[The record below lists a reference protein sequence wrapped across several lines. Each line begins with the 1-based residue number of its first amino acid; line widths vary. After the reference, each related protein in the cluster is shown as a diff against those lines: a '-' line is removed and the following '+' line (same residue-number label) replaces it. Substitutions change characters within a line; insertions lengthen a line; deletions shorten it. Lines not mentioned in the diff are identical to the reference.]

1 MNNKVSEIE
10 SLVPVFDGH
19 NDVLS
24 QLWLN
29 HHQQPEHAFLQGPAC
44 GHLDLPR
51 CREAGF
57 AGGLF
62 AAYVSSPKLPSVAT
76 DSGDTA
82 NIVPGCGIDTR
93 FLLEGTKKHPDF
105 SPTPDLN
112 SARDVT
118 IGMMAFLLRIEKSS
132 AGAVKI
138 CRSAHEI
145 RQAMQNQALA
155 VVMHIEGAEAIDPDL
170 YLLDVLYAM
179 GLRSIG
185 PVWSRP
191 NIFGHGVPFKFPST
205 PDLGPGLTDL
215 GIRLVKACNEKRIMV
230 DLSHL
235 DEKGFWQVAKHSDAP
250 LVASHSNAHA
260 LSAQSRNL
268 TDKQLAA
275 IKESGGFV
283 GVNFGM
289 SFLREDGQKSPDA
302 TVHEMVRHMDYLLEK
317 LGEDHVGFGSDFD
330 GVTLTPDMVDVRGLH
345 KLVVALREAGYNQA
359 LLEKVC
365 HKNWIKVLE
374 RTWGQ

>member
-1 MNNKVSEIE
+1 MNNIVSATEGP
-10 SLVPVFDGH
+10 VPVFDGH
-19 NDVLS
+19 NDVLL

-29 HHQQPEHAFLQGPAC
+29 HRQNPQHAFLEGPAC
-44 GHLDLPR
+44 GQMDLAR

-62 AAYVSSPKLPSVAT
+62 AAYVPSPKLPDLTEEAS
-76 DSGDTA
+76 
-82 NIVPGCGIDTR
+82 IVPGSGIDTR
-93 FLLEGTKKHPDF
+93 FLLEGTNKHPDF
-105 SPTPDLN
+105 SPTPDFN

-118 IGMMAFLLRIEKSS
+118 IGMMAFLLRIEKAS

-138 CRSAHEI
+138 CRSAKEI
-145 RQAMQNQALA
+145 RESIQNQSLA

-170 YLLDVLYAM
+170 YLLDVFYAM

-191 NIFGHGVPFKFPST
+191 NIFGHGVPFKFPSS
-205 PDLGPGLTDL
+205 PDLGPGLTEL
-215 GIRLVKACNEKRIMV
+215 GIKLVKACNQKRIMV

-268 TDKQLAA
+268 TDKQLEA

-302 TVHEMVRHMDYLLEK
+302 SVLDMVRHVDYLVEK
-317 LGEDHVGFGSDFD
+317 LGEDKVGFGSDFD
-330 GVTLTPDMVDVRGLH
+330 GVTLTPDMVDVRGLR
-345 KLVVALREAGYNQA
+345 KFEAALRKAGYNTS
-359 LLEKVC
+359 LLEKIC
-365 HKNWIKVLE
+365 HKNWIGVLE
-374 RTWGQ
+374 RTWGE

>member
-1 MNNKVSEIE
+1 MNNKVSETP
-10 SLVPVFDGH
+10 SPMPVFDGH
-19 NDVLS
+19 NDVLM

-29 HHQQPEHAFLQGPAC
+29 HHQNPEQAFLEGPAC
-44 GHLDLPR
+44 GQMDLPR

-62 AAYVSSPKLPSVAT
+62 AAYVPSPEFPDSSEVA
-76 DSGDTA
+76 S
-82 NIVPGCGIDTR
+82 IVPGSGIDTR

-105 SPTPDLN
+105 YPTPDIN

-118 IGMMAFLLRIEKSS
+118 IGMMSFLLRIEKASK
-132 AGAVKI
+132 GAVKI
-138 CRSAHEI
+138 CRSANEI
-145 RQAMQNQALA
+145 RESIANQALA

-170 YLLDVLYAM
+170 YLLDVLYQM

-191 NIFGHGVPFKFPST
+191 NIFGHGVPFKFPSS

-215 GIRLVKACNEKRIMV
+215 GIKLVKACNQKRIMV

-235 DEKGFWQVAKHSDAP
+235 DEKGFWQVAKYSDAP

-268 TDKQLAA
+268 TDKQLDAV
-275 IKESGGFV
+275 KESNGFV

-289 SFLREDGQKSPDA
+289 SFLREDGQKSPDG
-302 TVHEMVRHMDYLLEK
+302 TVDEMVRHVDYLVEK
-317 LGEDHVGFGSDFD
+317 LGENNVGFGSDFD
-330 GVTLTPDMVDVRGLH
+330 GVTLTPDMVDVRGLR
-345 KLVVALREAGYNQA
+345 KLEAALRKAGYNQP
-359 LLEKVC
+359 LLEKIC
-365 HKNWIKVLE
+365 HKNWINVLE
-374 RTWGQ
+374 RTWGE

>member
-1 MNNKVSEIE
+1 MNKRVSATEGP
-10 SLVPVFDGH
+10 VPVFDGH
-19 NDVLS
+19 NDVLL

-29 HHQQPEHAFLQGPAC
+29 HRQNPQHAFLEGPAC
-44 GHLDLPR
+44 GQMDLAR

-62 AAYVSSPKLPSVAT
+62 AAYVPSPKLPDLTEEAS
-76 DSGDTA
+76 
-82 NIVPGCGIDTR
+82 IVPGSGIDTR
-93 FLLEGTKKHPDF
+93 FLLEGTNKHPDF
-105 SPTPDLN
+105 SPTPDFN

-118 IGMMAFLLRIEKSS
+118 IGMMAFLLRIEKAS

-138 CRSAHEI
+138 CRSAKEI
-145 RQAMQNQALA
+145 RESIQNQSLA

-170 YLLDVLYAM
+170 YLLDVFYAM

-191 NIFGHGVPFKFPST
+191 NIFGHGVPFKFPSS
-205 PDLGPGLTDL
+205 PDLGPGLTEL
-215 GIRLVKACNEKRIMV
+215 GIKLVKACNQKRIMV

-268 TDKQLAA
+268 TDKQLEA

-302 TVHEMVRHMDYLLEK
+302 SVLDMVRHVDYLVEK
-317 LGEDHVGFGSDFD
+317 LGEDKVGFGSDFD
-330 GVTLTPDMVDVRGLH
+330 GVTLTPDMVDVRGLR
-345 KLVVALREAGYNQA
+345 KFEAALRKAGYNTS
-359 LLEKVC
+359 LLEKIC
-365 HKNWIKVLE
+365 HKNWISVLE
-374 RTWGQ
+374 RTWGE

>member
-1 MNNKVSEIE
+1 MNNIVSATEGP
-10 SLVPVFDGH
+10 VPVFDGH
-19 NDVLS
+19 NDVLL

-29 HHQQPEHAFLQGPAC
+29 HRQNPQHAFLEGPAC
-44 GHLDLPR
+44 GQMDLAR

-62 AAYVSSPKLPSVAT
+62 AAYVPSPKLPDLTEEAS
-76 DSGDTA
+76 
-82 NIVPGCGIDTR
+82 IVPGSGIDTS
-93 FLLEGTKKHPDF
+93 FLLEGTNKHPDF
-105 SPTPDLN
+105 SPTPDFN

-118 IGMMAFLLRIEKSS
+118 IGMMAFLLRIEKAS

-138 CRSAHEI
+138 CRSAKEI
-145 RQAMQNQALA
+145 RESIQNQSLA

-170 YLLDVLYAM
+170 YLLDVFYAM

-191 NIFGHGVPFKFPST
+191 NIFGHGVPFKFPSS
-205 PDLGPGLTDL
+205 PDLGPGLTEL
-215 GIRLVKACNEKRIMV
+215 GIKLVKACNQKRIMV

-268 TDKQLAA
+268 TDKQLEA

-289 SFLREDGQKSPDA
+289 SFLREDGQKSPYASVLD
-302 TVHEMVRHMDYLLEK
+302 MVRHVDYLVEK
-317 LGEDHVGFGSDFD
+317 LGEDKVGFGSDFD
-330 GVTLTPDMVDVRGLH
+330 GVTLTPDMVDVRGLR
-345 KLVVALREAGYNQA
+345 KFEAALRKAGYNTS
-359 LLEKVC
+359 LLEKIC
-365 HKNWIKVLE
+365 HKNWISVLE
-374 RTWGQ
+374 RTWGE

>member
-1 MNNKVSEIE
+1 MNNNVSETP
-10 SLVPVFDGH
+10 SPVPVFDGH
-19 NDVLS
+19 NDVLM

-29 HHQQPEHAFLQGPAC
+29 HHHNPEQAFLEGPAC
-44 GHLDLPR
+44 GQMDLPR

-62 AAYVSSPKLPSVAT
+62 AAYVPSPKLS
-76 DSGDTA
+76 DSPELA
-82 NIVPGCGIDTR
+82 SIVPGSGIDTR
-93 FLLEGTKKHPDF
+93 FLVEGTKKHPDF
-105 SPTPDLN
+105 YPTPDLN

-118 IGMMAFLLRIEKSS
+118 IGMMAFLLRIENASQ
-132 AGAVKI
+132 GAVKI
-138 CRSAHEI
+138 CRSAKEI
-145 RQAMQNQALA
+145 RESIKKQALA

-170 YLLDVLYAM
+170 YLLDVLYQM

-191 NIFGHGVPFKFPST
+191 NIFGHGVPFKFPSS
-205 PDLGPGLTDL
+205 PDLGPGLTEL
-215 GIRLVKACNEKRIMV
+215 GIKLVKACNQKRIMV

-268 TDKQLAA
+268 TDKQLDA
-275 IKESGGFV
+275 IKESNGFV

-302 TVHEMVRHMDYLLEK
+302 TVDEMVRHVDYLVEK
-317 LGEDHVGFGSDFD
+317 LGENNVGFGSDFD
-330 GVTLTPDMVDVRGLH
+330 GVTLTPDMVDVRGLR
-345 KLVVALREAGYNQA
+345 KLEAALRKAGYNQA
-359 LLEKVC
+359 LLENIC
-365 HKNWIKVLE
+365 HKNWINVLE
-374 RTWGQ
+374 RTWGE

>member
-1 MNNKVSEIE
+1 MNSKVSEYE
-10 SLVPVFDGH
+10 NLVPVFDGH
-19 NDVLS
+19 NDVLM

-29 HHQQPEHAFLQGPAC
+29 HHQNPEQAFLEGPAC
-44 GHLDLPR
+44 GQMDLPR

-62 AAYVSSPKLPSVAT
+62 AAYVPSPSLS
-76 DSGDTA
+76 DSPEEA
-82 NIVPGCGIDTR
+82 SIVPQSGVDTR
-93 FLLEGTKKHPDF
+93 FLVEGIKKHPDF
-105 SPTPDLN
+105 YPTPDIN

-118 IGMMAFLLRIEKSS
+118 IGMMAFLLRIEKAS

-138 CRSAHEI
+138 CRTAQEI
-145 RQAMQNQALA
+145 RECIKNESLA

-170 YLLDVLYAM
+170 YLLDVLYQM
-179 GLRSIG
+179 GLRSLG

-191 NIFGHGVPFKFPST
+191 NIFGHGVPFKYPST

-215 GIRLVKACNEKRIMV
+215 GIKLVKACNQKRIMV

-275 IKESGGFV
+275 IKESNGFV

-289 SFLREDGQKSPDA
+289 SFLREDGQKSPDG
-302 TVHEMVRHMDYLLEK
+302 TVMEMVRHVDYLVEK

-330 GVTLTPDMVDVRGLH
+330 GVTLTPDMVDVRGLR
-345 KLVVALREAGYNQA
+345 KLEAALRSAGYNQHV
-359 LLEKVC
+359 LEKIC
-365 HKNWIKVLE
+365 HKNWIAVLE
-374 RTWGQ
+374 RTWGE

>member
-1 MNNKVSEIE
+1 MNSKVSEYE
-10 SLVPVFDGH
+10 NLVPVFDGH
-19 NDVLS
+19 NDVLM

-29 HHQQPEHAFLQGPAC
+29 HHQNPEQAFLEGPAC
-44 GHLDLPR
+44 GQMDMPR

-62 AAYVSSPKLPSVAT
+62 AAYVPSPSLS
-76 DSGDTA
+76 DSPEEA
-82 NIVPGCGIDTR
+82 SIVPQSGVDTR
-93 FLLEGTKKHPDF
+93 FLVEGIKKHPDF
-105 SPTPDLN
+105 YPTPDIN

-118 IGMMAFLLRIEKSS
+118 IGMMAFLLRIEKAS

-138 CRSAHEI
+138 CRTAQEI
-145 RQAMQNQALA
+145 RECIKNESLA

-170 YLLDVLYAM
+170 YLLDVLYQM
-179 GLRSIG
+179 GLRSLG

-191 NIFGHGVPFKFPST
+191 NIFGHGVPFKYPST
-205 PDLGPGLTDL
+205 PDLGPGLTGL
-215 GIRLVKACNEKRIMV
+215 GIKLVKACNQKRIMV

-275 IKESGGFV
+275 IKESNGFV

-289 SFLREDGQKSPDA
+289 SFLREDGQKSPDG
-302 TVHEMVRHMDYLLEK
+302 TVMEMVRHVDYLVEK

-330 GVTLTPDMVDVRGLH
+330 GVTLTPDMVDVRGLR
-345 KLVVALREAGYNQA
+345 KLEAALRSAGYNQHV
-359 LLEKVC
+359 LEKIC
-365 HKNWIKVLE
+365 HKNWIAVLE
-374 RTWGQ
+374 RTWGE

>member
-1 MNNKVSEIE
+1 MNNIVSATEGP
-10 SLVPVFDGH
+10 VPVFDGH
-19 NDVLS
+19 NDVLL

-29 HHQQPEHAFLQGPAC
+29 HRQNPQHAFLEGPAC
-44 GHLDLPR
+44 GQMDLAR

-62 AAYVSSPKLPSVAT
+62 AAYVPSPKLPDLTEEAS
-76 DSGDTA
+76 
-82 NIVPGCGIDTR
+82 IVPGSGIDTR
-93 FLLEGTKKHPDF
+93 FLLEGTNKHPDF
-105 SPTPDLN
+105 SATPDFN

-118 IGMMAFLLRIEKSS
+118 IGMMAFLLRIEKAS

-138 CRSAHEI
+138 CRSAKEI
-145 RQAMQNQALA
+145 RESIQNQSLA

-170 YLLDVLYAM
+170 YLLDVFYAM

-191 NIFGHGVPFKFPST
+191 NIFGHGVPFKFPSS
-205 PDLGPGLTDL
+205 PDLGPGLTEL
-215 GIRLVKACNEKRIMV
+215 GIKLVKACNQKRIMV

-268 TDKQLAA
+268 TDKQLEA

-302 TVHEMVRHMDYLLEK
+302 SVLDMVRHVDYLVEK
-317 LGEDHVGFGSDFD
+317 LGEDKVGFGSDFD
-330 GVTLTPDMVDVRGLH
+330 GVTLTPDMVDVRGLR
-345 KLVVALREAGYNQA
+345 KFEAALRKAGYNTS
-359 LLEKVC
+359 LLEKIC
-365 HKNWIKVLE
+365 HKNWISVLE
-374 RTWGQ
+374 RTWGE

>member
-1 MNNKVSEIE
+1 MNSKVNETE

-19 NDVLS
+19 NDVLM

-29 HHQQPEHAFLQGPAC
+29 HRQNPEQAFLEGPAC
-44 GHLDLPR
+44 GQMDLPR

-62 AAYVSSPKLPSVAT
+62 AAYVPSPKFPDLAVQASIMPS
-76 DSGDTA
+76 S
-82 NIVPGCGIDTR
+82 GIDTR
-93 FLLEGTKKHPDF
+93 FLLEDVNKHPDF

-118 IGMMAFLLRIEKSS
+118 IGMMAFLLRIEKAS

-138 CRSAHEI
+138 CRNAAEI
-145 RQAMQNQALA
+145 RQSIQNQALA

-205 PDLGPGLTDL
+205 PDIGPGLTEL
-215 GIRLVKACNEKRIMV
+215 GIKLVKACNQKRIMV

-235 DEKGFWQVAKHSDAP
+235 DEKGFWQVAQHSDAP
-250 LVASHSNAHA
+250 LVASHSNAHT

-275 IKESGGFV
+275 IKESNGFV

-289 SFLREDGQKSPDA
+289 SFLREDGQKSADA
-302 TVHEMVRHMDYLLEK
+302 TVDEMVRHVDYLVEK
-317 LGEDHVGFGSDFD
+317 LGENNVGFGSDFD
-330 GVTLTPDMVDVRGLH
+330 GVTLTPDMVDVRGLT
-345 KLVVALREAGYNQA
+345 KLVTALRSAGYNQQV
-359 LLEKVC
+359 LENIC
-365 HKNWIKVLE
+365 HKNWVNVLE
-374 RTWGQ
+374 RTWGE